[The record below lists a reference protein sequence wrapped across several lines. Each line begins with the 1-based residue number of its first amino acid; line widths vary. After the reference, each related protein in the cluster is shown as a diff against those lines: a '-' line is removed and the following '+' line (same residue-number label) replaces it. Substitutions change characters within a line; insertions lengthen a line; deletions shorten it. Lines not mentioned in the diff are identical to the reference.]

1 MITRNE
7 SGSRT
12 NPTGGFPATTTS
24 VSRRSMILGSS
35 AAAAVF
41 FGLPSTSLGLRSEP
55 IGSSRPDDKK
65 RAKATTDTIT
75 TKDGTRI
82 YFKDWGS
89 GEPVVFSHGWPLS
102 ADAWDAQM
110 LFLGQQG
117 YRVIAHDRR
126 GHGRSGQTWNGNDID
141 TYADDL
147 AELMDALELKGA
159 MLVGHSTGAG
169 EVARY
174 VGRHGT
180 KRLSKLVM
188 ISGIPPLRLRTAENP
203 GGAPLS
209 DFDVRAAVVAD
220 RSQFLRDLSMPF
232 YGYNKPG
239 AKVSEGVR
247 DDFWRICMQASIAA
261 TYDGIRTQSE
271 TDFTDDLKKID
282 VPTLIVHGEED
293 QLVPVAN
300 SALLSARLVRNSTL
314 KVYPGAPH
322 GLTVTHASKLNADL
336 LALLKA

>member
-1 MITRNE
+1 
-7 SGSRT
+7 
-12 NPTGGFPATTTS
+12 
-24 VSRRSMILGSS
+24 MILGSS

-169 EVARY
+169 
-174 VGRHGT
+174 GGTLCGPSRHQ
-180 KRLSKLVM
+180 
-188 ISGIPPLRLRTAENP
+188 
-203 GGAPLS
+203 
-209 DFDVRAAVVAD
+209 AAFQTCHD
-220 RSQFLRDLSMPF
+220 QRDSSF
-232 YGYNKPG
+232 
-239 AKVSEGVR
+239 AV
-247 DDFWRICMQASIAA
+247 
-261 TYDGIRTQSE
+261 
-271 TDFTDDLKKID
+271 
-282 VPTLIVHGEED
+282 ED
-293 QLVPVAN
+293 
-300 SALLSARLVRNSTL
+300 S
-314 KVYPGAPH
+314 
-322 GLTVTHASKLNADL
+322 
-336 LALLKA
+336 